1 VHRVAK
7 SVSLVFSILCTS
19 RARTSHPRPALS
31 PQQRRGES
39 WSPVDGFDT
48 SLFDTSLFDT
58 SLFAV
63 SVERS
68 GERVASREIRR
79 PESQKVAVVSAERV
93 WVAAGTIGKCCIAA
107 PTKNPHELVTS
118 AQRSP
123 VQPSK
128 GRSSISA
135 RERAA
140 HTHTEHEPT
149 VIKNAAHTHTPRERR
164 RQTLLLTRET
174 GGPPQFSDRVQKK
187 KIKRTSVGSRDR
199 LRKSTSFCVRASRA

>member
-1 VHRVAK
+1 MLVSASAVSVARERASCCEK
-7 SVSLVFSILCTS
+7 CVFSILCTS

-48 SLFDTSLFDT
+48 SLFDTSLF
-58 SLFAV
+58 AV

-79 PESQKVAVVSAERV
+79 PESQKVAVVAAESV

-149 VIKNAAHTHTPRERR
+149 VIKTLHTLTPRDQGVVNRC
-164 RQTLLLTRET
+164 
-174 GGPPQFSDRVQKK
+174 S
-187 KIKRTSVGSRDR
+187 S
-199 LRKSTSFCVRASRA
+199 

>member
-1 VHRVAK
+1 MHRVAK
-7 SVSLVFSILCTS
+7 SVPLVFSILCTS

-48 SLFDTSLFDT
+48 SLFDTSLF
-58 SLFAV
+58 AV

-79 PESQKVAVVSAERV
+79 PESQKVAVVAAERV

-107 PTKNPHELVTS
+107 PTKNPHELVTR

-128 GRSSISA
+128 GPIINFRQ
-135 RERAA
+135 RE
-140 HTHTEHEPT
+140 
-149 VIKNAAHTHTPRERR
+149 
-164 RQTLLLTRET
+164 
-174 GGPPQFSDRVQKK
+174 
-187 KIKRTSVGSRDR
+187 
-199 LRKSTSFCVRASRA
+199 SRANTHRARTHRHTNRCTHSHTT

>member
-1 VHRVAK
+1 MLVSASAVSVARERASCCEK
-7 SVSLVFSILCTS
+7 CVFSILCTS

-39 WSPVDGFDT
+39 WSPVDGYDT

-68 GERVASREIRR
+68 GERVASIRR
-79 PESQKVAVVSAERV
+79 PESQKVAVVAAESV

-107 PTKNPHELVTS
+107 PTKSPHELVTR

-140 HTHTEHEPT
+140 HTPSTNPPSYKRCTHSHT
-149 VIKNAAHTHTPRERR
+149 A
-164 RQTLLLTRET
+164 
-174 GGPPQFSDRVQKK
+174 
-187 KIKRTSVGSRDR
+187 
-199 LRKSTSFCVRASRA
+199 